1 MCFGEEV
8 PVHPTHL
15 GFVDPNCLV
24 EDIVK
29 GKQKSSGE
37 FQNREFILDA
47 FENAQFLCEGYYLA
61 APSLELRK
69 INGKQFILEFPLSF
83 RCFSAVNQDEPIAIA
98 YVPSH
103 LYHIMFELFKVR

>member
-1 MCFGEEV
+1 MCFGDEV

-29 GKQKSSGE
+29 GNRKSLPTE
-37 FQNREFILDA
+37 ILFFVFVFLDA

-61 APSLELRK
+61 APPIEIRK
-69 INGKQFILEFPLSF
+69 INGKHILFLLLNSL
-83 RCFSAVNQDEPIAIA
+83 D
-98 YVPSH
+98 Y
-103 LYHIMFELFKVR
+103 